1 MGTSTNA
8 MLAYGYDLGSADG
21 WKIREAGE
29 FSEPILDW
37 YDEDSDD
44 GFIEQAEARLL
55 AAHGLTGTWE
65 DDGYYDR
72 KEEAQAR
79 AGVEFDSYCHSEYP
93 MWLLATKVIT
103 VHRGDSEV
111 LDLPAL
117 MAETAENGWDDKLR
131 QACEVLGITPKQERP
146 GWVLVSYWG

>member
-1 MGTSTNA
+1 MGQSTNA
-8 MLAYGYDLGSADG
+8 VLAYGYDLGSDDK
-21 WKIREAGE
+21 WKIHETGE
-29 FSEPILDW
+29 YDEPVLPW
-37 YDEDSDD
+37 YDEDSDE

-72 KEEAQAR
+72 KEDAQER
-79 AGVEFDSYCHSEYP
+79 AGVEFESYCHSEYS

-103 VHRGDSEV
+103 VHRGDSKV

-117 MAETAENGWDDKLR
+117 MAEPAEHGWDDKLR
-131 QACEVLGITPKQERP
+131 QACEVLGITPKQESP

>member
-1 MGTSTNA
+1 VGTSTNA
-8 MLAYGYDLGSADG
+8 MLAYGYDLCGEP
-21 WKIREAGE
+21 WKFREVGE
-29 FSEPILDW
+29 YDEPVLPW

-72 KEEAQAR
+72 KEQAQAR
-79 AGVEFDSYCHSEYP
+79 AGVEFDSYCHGEYP
-93 MWLLATKVIT
+93 MWLLAAKVIT
-103 VHRGDSEV
+103 VYRGDSKV

-117 MAETAENGWDDKLR
+117 MADPAEKGWDDQL
-131 QACEVLGITPKQERP
+131 AAAIETLGITPTQDKP
-146 GWVLVSYWG
+146 GWILVSYWG